1 VGPLVL
7 DSGSDGG
14 AIGARKVEGQ
24 AVTVIRRRVV
34 VDGVVQGVFFRAS
47 VHREAVA
54 LGVSGWVRNLAD
66 GSVEAVFE
74 GPAPAV
80 DAAVEWCRHGP
91 DRAAVTSFDVTD
103 ETPEG
108 LRGFSVR

>member
-1 VGPLVL
+1 L
-7 DSGSDGG
+7 
-14 AIGARKVEGQ
+14 E
-24 AVTVIRRRVV
+24 AVTRRRVV

-47 VHREAVA
+47 TRGVAVT

-74 GPAPAV
+74 GPAAAV

-91 DRAAVTSFDVTD
+91 DRAIVTSLEVAD
-103 ETPEG
+103 EAPEG